1 MKVPVVSVIM
11 PVYNTGK
18 YLAAAIASVLGQTF
32 SDFELIILNDGST
45 DDSETVVKNFTDPRI
60 IYLKNER
67 NLGLI
72 ATLNT
77 ALSQC
82 KGEFIARMDGD
93 DICHSE
99 RLAAQLRFLNAHPEI
114 SVCGTFFYSLEKK
127 SRTKKYLPES
137 SYEIS
142 AEMFFRCPV
151 AHPSVMIRSAVVKK
165 YNLRYSEDFPYAED
179 FELWTRLVMNG
190 EKLAN
195 VPEFLLDYRVHQGQ
209 ITQQKYDLK
218 ESTRERVVEKYLSS
232 FGMVLSKE
240 EWAEFHWMSN
250 GRSKANVEFLNCC
263 KKYLETISQSAY
275 ARIPYQGLNKVLAN
289 YWSSVC
295 SNSGL
300 GMDTYSIFNSSFLA
314 QFAGLKMKVKVMFK
328 LMIGHKRHG

>member
-1 MKVPVVSVIM
+1 M

-165 YNLRYSEDFPYAED
+165 YNLRYSRIFLMQDLNCGPG
-179 FELWTRLVMNG
+179 LVMNG

-195 VPEFLLDYRVHQGQ
+195 VLV
-209 ITQQKYDLK
+209 
-218 ESTRERVVEKYLSS
+218 
-232 FGMVLSKE
+232 
-240 EWAEFHWMSN
+240 
-250 GRSKANVEFLNCC
+250 
-263 KKYLETISQSAY
+263 SA
-275 ARIPYQGLNKVLAN
+275 
-289 YWSSVC
+289 
-295 SNSGL
+295 
-300 GMDTYSIFNSSFLA
+300 
-314 QFAGLKMKVKVMFK
+314 
-328 LMIGHKRHG
+328 

>member
-1 MKVPVVSVIM
+1 MAENMKVPVVSVIM

-114 SVCGTFFYSLEKK
+114 SVCGTFFYSLEKNQEQK
-127 SRTKKYLPES
+127 N
-137 SYEIS
+137 I
-142 AEMFFRCPV
+142 FRNQ
-151 AHPSVMIRSAVVKK
+151 VMRFPLKCSFVVRSH
-165 YNLRYSEDFPYAED
+165 
-179 FELWTRLVMNG
+179 T
-190 EKLAN
+190 
-195 VPEFLLDYRVHQGQ
+195 LL
-209 ITQQKYDLK
+209 
-218 ESTRERVVEKYLSS
+218 S
-232 FGMVLSKE
+232 
-240 EWAEFHWMSN
+240 
-250 GRSKANVEFLNCC
+250 
-263 KKYLETISQSAY
+263 
-275 ARIPYQGLNKVLAN
+275 
-289 YWSSVC
+289 
-295 SNSGL
+295 
-300 GMDTYSIFNSSFLA
+300 
-314 QFAGLKMKVKVMFK
+314 
-328 LMIGHKRHG
+328 